1 MRFTRRALAVG
12 VVLTWAVFGGGAG
25 AFLSWPTA
33 ATAQSP
39 QNLPQSVAPP
49 LKVYSRE
56 TIVDVTVTDAKGNP
70 VHGLTRDDFTVM
82 EDGKPQPI
90 KSFAEFGR
98 KEVQP
103 LPKLPPNIYT
113 NLQPPAPNGA
123 TNVIWLDFTNAAPV
137 LFLGC
142 CDPPFGLTAGA
153 KDLALALGYQR
164 RTKVA
169 VMAYLKQMP
178 PGTRVAVFGTWYPP
192 GRLRVLQGVTSDP
205 ALLSAAVDTMPY
217 DQDGAFVLKRGV
229 QPLDSLQAPEDW
241 CAQQERRNRM
251 TAESLN
257 QMAADLAQIKG
268 RKNLLWFTMR
278 IQTLVNV
285 NLPCLS
291 DLSKD
296 VKRAYG
302 LLAAAQVTVYPISV
316 RGVEE
321 NSIEHGDDNLGLE
334 TVAEATGGAAF
345 YNSNDLADLAA
356 KAANSGSEYYTLSYV
371 PPGNEYD
378 GRHHTI
384 KLVAAVP
391 NLHLTYRNSYYA
403 EDPAAA
409 KPAAVLTL
417 ATTLSDSDK
426 PDMKLAM
433 GRSMPTSQQLLF
445 DVQVDPS
452 TLPAKPSDPAIFG
465 TLDPAFKARLKG
477 KPLTRY
483 SFQYAIPALQ
493 IEFPRDPNA
502 APGSIRNG
510 ALEVD
515 IAAYDDQGK
524 LVTGLSQTIKMPLTT
539 AQYRQ
544 FIKSP
549 YLFTQQLDLPP
560 GQLFLRIGVLD
571 PTSNKVGTL
580 EIPLTA
586 GKSSIA
592 QKPEAVTPHGGKN
605 DR

>member
-1 MRFTRRALAVG
+1 MSLTKPALTPLLLLLA
-12 VVLTWAVFGGGAG
+12 LPA
-25 AFLSWPTA
+25 L
-33 ATAQSP
+33 AQSP
-39 QNLPQSVAPP
+39 QPAPTITAP
-49 LKVYSRE
+49 TLKVYARE
-56 TIVDVTVTDAKGNP
+56 PVVDVTVTDAKGNL
-70 VHGLTRDDFTVM
+70 VHGLKQEDFTLQ

-90 KSFAEFGR
+90 RSFQEYST
-98 KEVQP
+98 ETEPP
-103 LPKLPPNIYT
+103 LPKLPPNVYT

-137 LFLGC
+137 LAIGC
-142 CDPPFGLTAGA
+142 CNPPLGPTMGSM
-153 KDLALALGYQR
+153 DLARSLGYQH

-169 VMAYLKQMP
+169 VMAYLKQIP
-178 PGTRVAVFGTWYPP
+178 LGTRVAVFGTWYPP

-217 DQDGAFVLKRGV
+217 DQDGMYFPRPT
-229 QPLDSLQAPEDW
+229 QSMDPTDPPEDW
-241 CAQQERRNRM
+241 CTQRERRNRM

-278 IQTLVNV
+278 LQTLVNQHGIH
-285 NLPCLS
+285 CLS

-302 LLAAAQVTVYPISV
+302 LLAAAQVTVYPISM

-321 NSIEHGDDNLGLE
+321 VSPEHGEDNLGLE

-356 KAANSGSEYYTLSYV
+356 KAVNSGSDYYTLSYSS
-371 PPGNEYD
+371 PNTAFD

-384 KLVAAVP
+384 KLVADVP

-403 EDPAAA
+403 EDPATI
-409 KPAAVLTL
+409 KPTPGLTL
-417 ATTLSDSDK
+417 AATLPDSDT

-433 GRSMPTSQQLLF
+433 SRSMPTSQQLLF

-452 TLPAKPSDPAIFG
+452 TLPAKPTDPAIFG
-465 TLDPAFKARLKG
+465 TLDPAVKAKLKG

-493 IEFPRDPNA
+493 IEFPRDPDA
-502 APGSIRNG
+502 APGAIRNG

-515 IAAYDDQGK
+515 IAACDDQGK

-539 AQYRQ
+539 TQYRQ

-549 YLFTQQLDLPP
+549 YQFTQQLDLPS

-571 PTSNKVGTL
+571 PTSGKLGTL
-580 EIPLTA
+580 EIPLTVP
-586 GKSSIA
+586 K
-592 QKPEAVTPHGGKN
+592 K
-605 DR
+605 